1 MNRDSK
7 AIKAGLL
14 KMQQDPMTTRPTAR
28 LLMDAIVLMDW
39 LERNLNVAEF
49 ALEKLQ
55 NASSSEILD
64 SDKGA
69 LLSQPEVSP
78 TPKKRGRPSKN
89 QQSVHDEEFNQNPA
103 QKF

>member
-69 LLSQPEVSP
+69 LLSQPVRNHRASRSCRTRVP
-78 TPKKRGRPSKN
+78 AGRRAAGS
-89 QQSVHDEEFNQNPA
+89 
-103 QKF
+103 